1 MKLHDDNHNSSLGI
15 PCLWFTCFLTIT
27 IKKIKN
33 MKSLKLKQLAALA
46 ALTALPCVASAAI
59 TIGATASNRDGDSLG
74 ATNTISSFE
83 VVAGSNHKLVLTL
96 ASETAASVTGI
107 TFGGQSFIKAVDTG
121 TTRMAQI
128 WYLDDATVGTAD
140 IVATFDA
147 NARSAMAVV
156 SLTGAAAGGPSAFA
170 ADTVLIDVDTTKAS
184 FDFTTTEAN
193 TFVIGNYTQH
203 NGGGQPINPS
213 SMTDLFLSD
222 SGSSNAAMGYQIQT
236 IAGQSTYTWEA
247 PEGFEIN
254 TSNGVV
260 MASFS
265 AIPEPGTYALLAG
278 LAGLSAVMLRR
289 R

>member
-1 MKLHDDNHNSSLGI
+1 MNSI
-15 PCLWFTCFLTIT
+15 
-27 IKKIKN
+27 
-33 MKSLKLKQLAALA
+33 KLKQLAALA

-59 TIGATASNRDGDSLG
+59 TIGATASNRDGDSEG

-83 VVAGSNHKLVLTL
+83 VVAGSNRKLVLTL

-140 IVATFDA
+140 IVATFSA

-170 ADTVLIDVDTTKAS
+170 ADTVFVDVDTTKAS

-193 TFVIGNYTQH
+193 TFVIGNYTQ
-203 NGGGQPINPS
+203 NNVGYQPINPS
-213 SMTDLFLSD
+213 SMTDLFISD

-247 PEGFEIN
+247 PEGFEIS

-278 LAGLSAVMLRR
+278 LAGLSFVMLRR